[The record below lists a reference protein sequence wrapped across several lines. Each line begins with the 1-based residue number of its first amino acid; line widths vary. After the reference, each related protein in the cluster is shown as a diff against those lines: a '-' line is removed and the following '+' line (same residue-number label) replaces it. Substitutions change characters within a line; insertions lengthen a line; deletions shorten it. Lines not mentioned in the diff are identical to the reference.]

1 MNKPERRNVLIAILE
16 WLYTND
22 RAYDSAS
29 EWRIAFIDFLKK
41 LLE

>member
-1 MNKPERRNVLIAILE
+1 MNKPTRRDFLIAVLE

-22 RAYDSAS
+22 GEYDSNI